1 MVIGKNLLRW
11 QRRIDCQVSIRE
23 VIELSTLESIDAKG
37 TGSFKDLYVLLKPRV
52 MWLAVF
58 TAAVG
63 IIIAPIQNNLFLS
76 LIVLIC
82 ISIGAGAAG
91 VLNMW
96 WDRELDNMMERTNS
110 RPLPNEK
117 ISSDD
122 AFVFGLSLSIFSV
135 MFLGLVSNWLAAF
148 LLALTIFFY
157 LVIYSMFLKK
167 ATPQNIVIG
176 GAAGAMP
183 PLIGWVATT
192 GTVSIEPLL
201 LFLFIFL
208 WTPPH
213 FWSLAIITKDDY
225 AKASIPMFPV
235 LYGVEKTRRSILHYT
250 LILII
255 SSQAIS
261 FSEIGGPVF
270 FLLSNVL
277 NALLLLSAVNL
288 VRFNEN
294 NGYERERRFFKFT
307 ILYLFLYFGFLV
319 IGRAFENL
327 EYGMSLAWPILL

>member
-1 MVIGKNLLRW
+1 M
-11 QRRIDCQVSIRE
+11 
-23 VIELSTLESIDAKG
+23 STVESIDAKG

-250 LILII
+250 VILII
-255 SSQAIS
+255 SSQVIS

-277 NALLLLSAVNL
+277 NALLLLFAVNL

-319 IGRAFENL
+319 ISRAFETL
-327 EYGMSLAWPILL
+327 EYGMSLAWPVLL

>member
-1 MVIGKNLLRW
+1 M
-11 QRRIDCQVSIRE
+11 
-23 VIELSTLESIDAKG
+23 STLESIDAKE

-82 ISIGAGAAG
+82 ISVGAGAAG

-96 WDRELDNMMERTNS
+96 WDRELDNMMERTSS

-192 GTVSIEPLL
+192 GIVSIEPLL

-250 LILII
+250 VILII
-255 SSQAIS
+255 CSQVIS

-277 NALLLLSAVNL
+277 NAFLLLSAVNL

-319 IGRAFENL
+319 ISRAFETL
-327 EYGMSLAWPILL
+327 ENGMWLAWPVLL

>member
-1 MVIGKNLLRW
+1 M
-11 QRRIDCQVSIRE
+11 
-23 VIELSTLESIDAKG
+23 STLESIDAKE

-122 AFVFGLSLSIFSV
+122 AFVFGLSLSIFSI

-250 LILII
+250 VILII
-255 SSQAIS
+255 SSQVIS

-319 IGRAFENL
+319 INRAFETL
-327 EYGMSLAWPILL
+327 EYGMSLAWPVLL

>member
-1 MVIGKNLLRW
+1 M
-11 QRRIDCQVSIRE
+11 
-23 VIELSTLESIDAKG
+23 STLESIDEKE
-37 TGSFKDLYVLLKPRV
+37 TGSFKDLYLLLKPRV

-135 MFLGLVSNWLAAF
+135 MFLGLVSNWLAAS

-192 GTVSIEPLL
+192 GSISNEPLL

-250 LILII
+250 VILII
-255 SSQAIS
+255 SSQVIS

-319 IGRAFENL
+319 ISRAFETL
-327 EYGMSLAWPILL
+327 EYGMSLAWPVLL

>member
-1 MVIGKNLLRW
+1 M
-11 QRRIDCQVSIRE
+11 
-23 VIELSTLESIDAKG
+23 STLESIDSKG
-37 TGSFKDLYVLLKPRV
+37 AESFKDLYVLLKPRV

-63 IIIAPIQNNLFLS
+63 IIIAPVQNNLFLS

-250 LILII
+250 VILII
-255 SSQAIS
+255 SSQVIS
-261 FSEIGGPVF
+261 FSEIGGPMF

-319 IGRAFENL
+319 ISRAFETL
-327 EYGMSLAWPILL
+327 EYGMSLAWPVLL

>member
-1 MVIGKNLLRW
+1 M
-11 QRRIDCQVSIRE
+11 
-23 VIELSTLESIDAKG
+23 STLESIDAKG

-96 WDRELDNMMERTNS
+96 WDRELDNMMERTNN

-192 GTVSIEPLL
+192 GSISNEPLL

-235 LYGVEKTRRSILHYT
+235 LYGVVKTRRSILHYT
-250 LILII
+250 VILII
-255 SSQAIS
+255 CSQIIS

-288 VRFNEN
+288 VRFNED

-319 IGRAFENL
+319 ISRAFETL
-327 EYGMSLAWPILL
+327 EYGMSTAWPVLL

>member
-1 MVIGKNLLRW
+1 M
-11 QRRIDCQVSIRE
+11 
-23 VIELSTLESIDAKG
+23 STLKSIDEKE

-250 LILII
+250 VILII
-255 SSQAIS
+255 SSQVIS

-319 IGRAFENL
+319 ISRAFETL
-327 EYGMSLAWPILL
+327 EYGMSLAWPVLL

>member
-1 MVIGKNLLRW
+1 M
-11 QRRIDCQVSIRE
+11 
-23 VIELSTLESIDAKG
+23 STLESIDAKG

-250 LILII
+250 VILII
-255 SSQAIS
+255 CSQVIS
-261 FSEIGGPVF
+261 FSEIGGLVF
-270 FLLSNVL
+270 FLLSNIL

-319 IGRAFENL
+319 ISRAFETL
-327 EYGMSLAWPILL
+327 EYGMSIAWPVLL

>member
-1 MVIGKNLLRW
+1 M
-11 QRRIDCQVSIRE
+11 
-23 VIELSTLESIDAKG
+23 STLESIDSKG
-37 TGSFKDLYVLLKPRV
+37 AESFKDLYVLLKPRV

-96 WDRELDNMMERTNS
+96 WDRELDNMMDRTSS

-250 LILII
+250 VILII
-255 SSQAIS
+255 SSQVIS

-319 IGRAFENL
+319 ISRAFETL
-327 EYGMSLAWPILL
+327 EYGMSLAWPVLL

>member
-1 MVIGKNLLRW
+1 M
-11 QRRIDCQVSIRE
+11 
-23 VIELSTLESIDAKG
+23 STLESIDEKE
-37 TGSFKDLYVLLKPRV
+37 TGSFKDLYLLLKPRV

-96 WDRELDNMMERTNS
+96 WDRELDNMMERTSS

-192 GTVSIEPLL
+192 GTVSIEPVL

-250 LILII
+250 VILII
-255 SSQAIS
+255 CSQVIS

-277 NALLLLSAVNL
+277 NAGLLLFAIDL
-288 VRFNEN
+288 VKFNEN

-319 IGRAFENL
+319 ISRAFETL
-327 EYGMSLAWPILL
+327 EYGVSLAWPVLL

>member
-1 MVIGKNLLRW
+1 M
-11 QRRIDCQVSIRE
+11 
-23 VIELSTLESIDAKG
+23 STLESIDEKE
-37 TGSFKDLYVLLKPRV
+37 TGSFKDLYLLLKPRV

-110 RPLPNEK
+110 RPLPSEK

-192 GTVSIEPLL
+192 GSISNEPLL

-250 LILII
+250 VILII
-255 SSQAIS
+255 SSQVIS

-288 VRFNEN
+288 VRYNEN

-319 IGRAFENL
+319 ISRAFETL
-327 EYGMSLAWPILL
+327 EYGMSIAWPVLL

>member
-1 MVIGKNLLRW
+1 M
-11 QRRIDCQVSIRE
+11 
-23 VIELSTLESIDAKG
+23 STLESIDEKE
-37 TGSFKDLYVLLKPRV
+37 TGSFKDLYLLLKPRV

-110 RPLPNEK
+110 RPLPSEK

-192 GTVSIEPLL
+192 GSISNEPLL

-250 LILII
+250 VILII
-255 SSQAIS
+255 CSQVIS

-319 IGRAFENL
+319 ISRAFETL
-327 EYGMSLAWPILL
+327 EYGMSLAWPVLL

>member
-1 MVIGKNLLRW
+1 M
-11 QRRIDCQVSIRE
+11 
-23 VIELSTLESIDAKG
+23 STLESIDEKE
-37 TGSFKDLYVLLKPRV
+37 TGSFKDLYLLLKPRV

-76 LIVLIC
+76 LMVLIC

-183 PLIGWVATT
+183 PLIGWVAST
-192 GTVSIEPLL
+192 GTISTEPLL

-250 LILII
+250 VILII
-255 SSQAIS
+255 CSQVIS
-261 FSEIGGPVF
+261 FSEIGGPMF

-319 IGRAFENL
+319 INRAFETL
-327 EYGMSLAWPILL
+327 EYGVSLAWPVLL

>member
-1 MVIGKNLLRW
+1 M
-11 QRRIDCQVSIRE
+11 
-23 VIELSTLESIDAKG
+23 STLESIDEKE
-37 TGSFKDLYVLLKPRV
+37 TGSLKDLYLLLKPRV

-76 LIVLIC
+76 FIVLIC

-110 RPLPNEK
+110 RPLPSEK

-192 GTVSIEPLL
+192 GSISSEPLL

-213 FWSLAIITKDDY
+213 FWSLAIVTKDDY

-250 LILII
+250 VILII
-255 SSQAIS
+255 CSQVIS

-270 FLLSNVL
+270 FLLSNIL

-307 ILYLFLYFGFLV
+307 ILYLFLYFISLV
-319 IGRAFENL
+319 ISRAFETL
-327 EYGMSLAWPILL
+327 EYGMSIAWPVLL

>member
-1 MVIGKNLLRW
+1 M
-11 QRRIDCQVSIRE
+11 
-23 VIELSTLESIDAKG
+23 STLESIDEKE
-37 TGSFKDLYVLLKPRV
+37 TGSLKDLYLLLKPRV

-110 RPLPNEK
+110 RPLPSEK

-250 LILII
+250 VILII
-255 SSQAIS
+255 CSQVIS

-307 ILYLFLYFGFLV
+307 ILYLFLCFGFLV
-319 IGRAFENL
+319 ISRAFETL
-327 EYGMSLAWPILL
+327 EYGMSLAWPVLL

>member
-1 MVIGKNLLRW
+1 M
-11 QRRIDCQVSIRE
+11 
-23 VIELSTLESIDAKG
+23 STLESIDEKK
-37 TGSFKDLYVLLKPRV
+37 TGSFKDLYLLLKPRV

-110 RPLPNEK
+110 RPLPSEK

-122 AFVFGLSLSIFSV
+122 AFVFGLSLSIFSI

-192 GTVSIEPLL
+192 GSISNEPLL

-250 LILII
+250 IILII
-255 SSQAIS
+255 SSQVIS
-261 FSEIGGPVF
+261 FSEIGGLVF

-307 ILYLFLYFGFLV
+307 ILYLFLYFAFLV
-319 IGRAFENL
+319 IGRAFEAL
-327 EYGMSLAWPILL
+327 EYGMSLAWPVLL

>member
-1 MVIGKNLLRW
+1 MN
-11 QRRIDCQVSIRE
+11 
-23 VIELSTLESIDAKG
+23 TLENIEPIAKS
-37 TGSFKDLYVLLKPRV
+37 SFRDLYALLKPRV

-63 IIIAPIQNNLFLS
+63 IIIAPIQNSLFLS
-76 LIVLIC
+76 LIILLC
-82 ISIGAGAAG
+82 ISLGAGAAG

-96 WDRELDNMMERTNS
+96 WDKEIDNLMERTS
-110 RPLPNEK
+110 GRPLPNEK

-122 AFVFGLSLSIFSV
+122 ALVFGLSLSLFSV

-148 LLALTIFFY
+148 LLGVTIFFY
-157 LVIYSMFLKK
+157 LVVYSIFLKK
-167 ATPQNIVIG
+167 TTPQNIVIG

-192 GTVSIEPLL
+192 GTISAEPLL
-201 LFLFIFL
+201 LFLFIFF

-235 LYGVEKTRRSILHYT
+235 LYGVERTRKSILIYSVILT
-250 LILII
+250 VFSQLI
-255 SSQAIS
+255 A
-261 FSEIGGPVF
+261 FTEIGGPLF
-270 FLLSNVL
+270 FLLSNSL
-277 NALLLLSAVNL
+277 NAGLLLFAIRLF
-288 VRFNEN
+288 RHHENEE
-294 NGYERERRFFKFT
+294 YEKERGFFKFT

-319 IGRAFENL
+319 INNL
-327 EYGMSLAWPILL
+327 YKTLDAGFMINWPVLF

>member
-1 MVIGKNLLRW
+1 
-11 QRRIDCQVSIRE
+11 
-23 VIELSTLESIDAKG
+23 LSTLESIDAKE

-63 IIIAPIQNNLFLS
+63 IFIAPIQNNLFLS

-82 ISIGAGAAG
+82 ISVGAGAAG

-96 WDRELDNMMERTNS
+96 WDRELDNMMDRTSS

-192 GTVSIEPLL
+192 GVVSIEPLL

-235 LYGVEKTRRSILHYT
+235 LYGVEKTRRSILYYT
-250 LILII
+250 VILII

>member
-1 MVIGKNLLRW
+1 M
-11 QRRIDCQVSIRE
+11 
-23 VIELSTLESIDAKG
+23 STLDSIDAKG

-110 RPLPNEK
+110 RPLPSEK

-250 LILII
+250 VILII
-255 SSQAIS
+255 CSQVIS
-261 FSEIGGPVF
+261 FSEIGGPLF

-319 IGRAFENL
+319 ISKAFETL
-327 EYGMSLAWPILL
+327 EYGMSIAWPVLL

>member
-1 MVIGKNLLRW
+1 M
-11 QRRIDCQVSIRE
+11 
-23 VIELSTLESIDAKG
+23 STLESIDEKE
-37 TGSFKDLYVLLKPRV
+37 TGSLKDLYVLLKPRV

-192 GTVSIEPLL
+192 GSISNEPLL

-250 LILII
+250 VILII
-255 SSQAIS
+255 CSQVIS

-270 FLLSNVL
+270 FLLSNIL

-319 IGRAFENL
+319 ISRAFETL
-327 EYGMSLAWPILL
+327 EYGMSLAWPVLL

>member
-1 MVIGKNLLRW
+1 MN
-11 QRRIDCQVSIRE
+11 
-23 VIELSTLESIDAKG
+23 TLGNVEPIVK
-37 TGSFKDLYVLLKPRV
+37 TPLKDLYALLKPRV

-63 IIIAPIQNNLFLS
+63 IMIAPNQNSLFLS
-76 LIVLIC
+76 LIILLC

-91 VLNMW
+91 ALNMW
-96 WDRELDNMMERTNS
+96 WDKEIDNMMERTS
-110 RPLPNEK
+110 GRPLPSEK

-122 AFVFGLSLSIFSV
+122 AFVFGASLSMFSV

-148 LLALTIFFY
+148 LLGVTIFFY
-157 LVIYSMFLKK
+157 LVIYSIFLKK
-167 ATPQNIVIG
+167 TTPQNIVIG

-192 GTVSIEPLL
+192 GTVTVEPLL

-235 LYGVEKTRRSILHYT
+235 LYGVEKTRK
-250 LILII
+250 LILIYTLVLTVC
-255 SSQAIS
+255 SQIIA
-261 FSEIGGPVF
+261 FTEIGGPLF

-277 NALLLLSAVNL
+277 NAVLLLSAVKL
-288 VRFNEN
+288 FSN
-294 NGYERERRFFKFT
+294 NNNDEYDREKKFFKFT

-319 IGRAFENL
+319 INNFL
-327 EYGMSLAWPILL
+327 ISLGINIPINWPSLF

>member
-1 MVIGKNLLRW
+1 M
-11 QRRIDCQVSIRE
+11 
-23 VIELSTLESIDAKG
+23 STLESIDAKG

-250 LILII
+250 VILII
-255 SSQAIS
+255 CSQVIS
-261 FSEIGGPVF
+261 FSEIGGLLF

-319 IGRAFENL
+319 INRAFETL
-327 EYGMSLAWPILL
+327 EYGMSLAWPVLL

>member
-1 MVIGKNLLRW
+1 M
-11 QRRIDCQVSIRE
+11 
-23 VIELSTLESIDAKG
+23 STLESIDEKE
-37 TGSFKDLYVLLKPRV
+37 TGSLKDLYLLLKPRV

-76 LIVLIC
+76 LIGLIC

-110 RPLPNEK
+110 RPLPSEK

-122 AFVFGLSLSIFSV
+122 AFVFGLSLSIFSI

-250 LILII
+250 VILII
-255 SSQAIS
+255 SSQVIS

-319 IGRAFENL
+319 INRAFETL
-327 EYGMSLAWPILL
+327 EYGMSLAWPVLL

>member
-1 MVIGKNLLRW
+1 
-11 QRRIDCQVSIRE
+11 
-23 VIELSTLESIDAKG
+23 
-37 TGSFKDLYVLLKPRV
+37 

-63 IIIAPIQNNLFLS
+63 VVIAPNQNSLFLS
-76 LIVLIC
+76 LIILLC
-82 ISIGAGAAG
+82 IAIGAGAAG
-91 VLNMW
+91 ALNMW
-96 WDRELDNMMERTNS
+96 WDKEIDNLMERTS
-110 RPLPNEK
+110 GRPLPSEK

-122 AFVFGLSLSIFSV
+122 AFVFGASLSMFSV

-148 LLALTIFFY
+148 LLGLTIFFY
-157 LVIYSMFLKK
+157 LVIYSVFLKK
-167 ATPQNIVIG
+167 TTPQNIVIG

-192 GTVSIEPLL
+192 GTISAEPLL

-235 LYGVEKTRRSILHYT
+235 LYGVGKTRKSILFYSV
-250 LILII
+250 ILVICSQII
-255 SSQAIS
+255 S
-261 FSEIGGPVF
+261 FTEVGGPLF

-277 NALLLLSAVNL
+277 NVVLLLFAVRLFSLHKND
-288 VRFNEN
+288 
-294 NGYERERRFFKFT
+294 GYERERRFFKFT

-319 IGRAFENL
+319 INNFLNTLGADIPIN
-327 EYGMSLAWPILL
+327 WPTLF

>member
-1 MVIGKNLLRW
+1 M
-11 QRRIDCQVSIRE
+11 
-23 VIELSTLESIDAKG
+23 STLESINAKG
-37 TGSFKDLYVLLKPRV
+37 TGSLKDLYVLLKPRV

-201 LFLFIFL
+201 LFLFIFF

-250 LILII
+250 VILII
-255 SSQAIS
+255 SSQVIS
-261 FSEIGGPVF
+261 FSEIGGPMF

-277 NALLLLSAVNL
+277 NAALLVSAVNL
-288 VRFNEN
+288 VRFNINE
-294 NGYERERRFFKFT
+294 GYERERRFFKFT

-319 IGRAFENL
+319 ISRAFETL
-327 EYGMSLAWPILL
+327 EYGMSLAWPVLL

>member
-1 MVIGKNLLRW
+1 M
-11 QRRIDCQVSIRE
+11 
-23 VIELSTLESIDAKG
+23 STLESIDAKG

-96 WDRELDNMMERTNS
+96 WDRELDNMMERTSS

-122 AFVFGLSLSIFSV
+122 AFVFGFSLSIFSI

-250 LILII
+250 VILII
-255 SSQAIS
+255 SSQVIS

-319 IGRAFENL
+319 INRAFETL
-327 EYGMSLAWPILL
+327 EYGMSLAWPVIL

>member
-1 MVIGKNLLRW
+1 M
-11 QRRIDCQVSIRE
+11 
-23 VIELSTLESIDAKG
+23 STLESIDAKG

-96 WDRELDNMMERTNS
+96 WDRELDNVMERTS
-110 RPLPNEK
+110 RRPLPNDK

-201 LFLFIFL
+201 MFLFIFL

-250 LILII
+250 IILII
-255 SSQAIS
+255 SSQVIS

-319 IGRAFENL
+319 ISRAFETL
-327 EYGMSLAWPILL
+327 EYGVSLAWPVIP

>member
-1 MVIGKNLLRW
+1 LN
-11 QRRIDCQVSIRE
+11 
-23 VIELSTLESIDAKG
+23 TLESIEETG
-37 TGSFKDLYVLLKPRV
+37 NGSFRDLYLLLKPRV

-63 IIIAPIQNNLFLS
+63 IFIAPIQNSLFLS
-76 LIVLIC
+76 LIILLC

-96 WDRELDNMMERTNS
+96 WDKELDNLMERTNG

-135 MFLGLVSNWLAAF
+135 MFLGLVSNWLAAS

-157 LVIYSMFLKK
+157 VVIYSIFLKK

-183 PLIGWVATT
+183 PLIGWVAST
-192 GTVSIEPLL
+192 GTIATEPIL
-201 LFLFIFL
+201 LFLFIFF

-225 AKASIPMFPV
+225 AKASIPMLPV
-235 LYGVEKTRRSILHYT
+235 LYGVKKTRKSILFYSAM
-250 LILII
+250 LIAC
-255 SSQAIS
+255 SQVVA
-261 FSEIGGPVF
+261 FTEMGGPTF
-270 FLLSNVL
+270 FLLSNAL
-277 NALLLLSAVNL
+277 NTFLLVAAIKL
-288 VRFNEN
+288 VRVHEN
-294 NGYERERRFFKFT
+294 SGYERERRFFKFT
-307 ILYLFLYFGFLV
+307 ILYLFLYFGFLA
-319 IGRAFENL
+319 INSCLKTL
-327 EYGMSLAWPILL
+327 EVGMPIAWPVIF

>member
-1 MVIGKNLLRW
+1 M
-11 QRRIDCQVSIRE
+11 
-23 VIELSTLESIDAKG
+23 STLESIDAKG

-183 PLIGWVATT
+183 P
-192 GTVSIEPLL
+192 
-201 LFLFIFL
+201 
-208 WTPPH
+208 
-213 FWSLAIITKDDY
+213 
-225 AKASIPMFPV
+225 
-235 LYGVEKTRRSILHYT
+235 
-250 LILII
+250 
-255 SSQAIS
+255 
-261 FSEIGGPVF
+261 
-270 FLLSNVL
+270 
-277 NALLLLSAVNL
+277 
-288 VRFNEN
+288 
-294 NGYERERRFFKFT
+294 
-307 ILYLFLYFGFLV
+307 
-319 IGRAFENL
+319 
-327 EYGMSLAWPILL
+327 

>member
-1 MVIGKNLLRW
+1 M
-11 QRRIDCQVSIRE
+11 
-23 VIELSTLESIDAKG
+23 STVEIIDAKG

-63 IIIAPIQNNLFLS
+63 MIIAPIQNNLFLS

-96 WDRELDNMMERTNS
+96 WDRELDIIMERTNS

-117 ISSDD
+117 ISADD

-235 LYGVEKTRRSILHYT
+235 LYGVEKTRRSILQYT
-250 LILII
+250 VILII
-255 SSQAIS
+255 CSQAIS

-319 IGRAFENL
+319 IGRAFETL
-327 EYGMSLAWPILL
+327 EYGMSLAWPVLL

>member
-1 MVIGKNLLRW
+1 M
-11 QRRIDCQVSIRE
+11 
-23 VIELSTLESIDAKG
+23 STLESIDARG
-37 TGSFKDLYVLLKPRV
+37 TGSFKDLYALLKPRV

-63 IIIAPIQNNLFLS
+63 IFIAPIQNNLFLS

-192 GTVSIEPLL
+192 GTISIEPLL

-235 LYGVEKTRRSILHYT
+235 LYGVERTRRSILHYT
-250 LILII
+250 VILII
-255 SSQAIS
+255 SSQVIS

-270 FLLSNVL
+270 FFLSNVL

-319 IGRAFENL
+319 IARACETS
-327 EYGMSLAWPILL
+327 EYGMSLAWPVLL

>member
-1 MVIGKNLLRW
+1 M
-11 QRRIDCQVSIRE
+11 
-23 VIELSTLESIDAKG
+23 STLESIDEKE
-37 TGSFKDLYVLLKPRV
+37 TGSFKDLYLLLKPRV

-63 IIIAPIQNNLFLS
+63 IIIAPVQNNLFLS

-250 LILII
+250 VILII
-255 SSQAIS
+255 SSQVIS

-319 IGRAFENL
+319 ISRAFETL
-327 EYGMSLAWPILL
+327 EYGMSTAWPVLL